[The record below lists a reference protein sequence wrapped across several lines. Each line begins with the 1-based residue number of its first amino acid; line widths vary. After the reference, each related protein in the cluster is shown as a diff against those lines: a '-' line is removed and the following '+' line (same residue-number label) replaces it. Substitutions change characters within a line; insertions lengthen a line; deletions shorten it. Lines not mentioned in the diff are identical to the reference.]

1 MRKQLFIGLAAE
13 GSTDIRFL
21 ESIVRRSFER
31 VVYEECEQDV
41 DIDIFPLK
49 VPKTG
54 KSFPEFVAEA
64 AKQGITTYGV
74 VIIVIHSDSD
84 KDTLEERMEDKF
96 KPALNYLETLPDED
110 HCKIITPV
118 IPIRMIEAWMMA
130 DPELIID
137 EIGTDMSSVQLG
149 LNRSPETIADPKALI
164 SGAIAIAQ
172 ERMPK
177 KRRSLRIGDL
187 YEIIGDRIDLKSLD
201 RLSSYGVFIEAIRI
215 SLRKLHYL
223 S

>member
-110 HCKIITPV
+110 YCKIITPV

-201 RLSSYGVFIEAIRI
+201 RLSSYGVFIKAIRI